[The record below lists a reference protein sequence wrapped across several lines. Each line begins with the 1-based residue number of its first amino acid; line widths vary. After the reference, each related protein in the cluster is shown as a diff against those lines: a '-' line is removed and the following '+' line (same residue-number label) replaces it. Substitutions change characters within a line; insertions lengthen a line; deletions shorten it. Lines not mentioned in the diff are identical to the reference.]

1 MHASLKK
8 ITAAVLVGLGLS
20 VAHTPAIAA
29 DSPHSFSANVG
40 LFSEYVFR
48 GVSQTAEKPALQGG
62 FDYSHSSGFY
72 LGTWG
77 SNISETFYPDGKG
90 GGANLELDLYGG
102 YKLDLGNDLGLNLG
116 LLQYMYPG
124 ATDFNNLEAYAAL
137 SYRWL
142 TLKTSYAISDYF
154 GAADSKGT
162 MYLEANADIPLPGDL
177 TLGLHVG
184 HTAGQ
189 GAVIDYTDYKV
200 GLSVP
205 VAGFTVGLA
214 YTDTT
219 LTGDKAVYDKGK
231 NVGDGRVIFSVS
243 RSF

>member
-1 MHASLKK
+1 MKK
-8 ITAAVLVGLGLS
+8 ITAGVLMALGLAS
-20 VAHTPAIAA
+20 QAPVMAA
-29 DSPHSFSANVG
+29 ESPHSVTANVG

-62 FDYSHSSGFY
+62 IDYSHSSGFY

-77 SNISETFYPDGKG
+77 SNISESFYPDGKG

-102 YKLDLGNDLGLNLG
+102 YKLDLGNDLGLNAG
-116 LLQYMYPG
+116 LLQYIYPG

-137 SYRWL
+137 SYKWL
-142 TLKTSYAISDYF
+142 TAKASYALTDYF

-162 MYLEANADIPLPGDL
+162 MYLEANADIPLPGDF

-189 GAVIDYTDYKV
+189 GVVVDYTDYKV
-200 GLSVP
+200 GVSVP
-205 VAGFTVGLA
+205 VSGFTLGLA
-214 YTDTT
+214 YTDTD
-219 LTGDKAVYDKGK
+219 LAGSNVLYDKGK
-231 NVGDGRVIFSVS
+231 NVSDGRVIFSVS